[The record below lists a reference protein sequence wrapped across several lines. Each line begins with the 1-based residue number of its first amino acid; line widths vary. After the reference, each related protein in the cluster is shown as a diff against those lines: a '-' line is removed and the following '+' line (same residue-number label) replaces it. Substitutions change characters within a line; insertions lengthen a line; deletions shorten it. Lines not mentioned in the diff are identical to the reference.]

1 MLGCLAS
8 KGLYKPCMTHKCTH
22 LPSPPLS
29 LMLFDI
35 QQCGLSQTFP
45 LPLPAALHSAACMC
59 THIMS
64 GVCRLTVMIQNA
76 GLAVVTA
83 EREDARRRAEQ
94 AEFEMR
100 ELRAECKSLVDRLQ
114 AQSASMQP
122 IDSELSRSQ
131 VDSAPAQAPD
141 SPPSQAPTSTQGDS
155 SELNATELT
164 RQLEEAA
171 VKTSSLEADIVSLH
185 AQVVTRNVEFESSRA
200 ALSTELALMTQQI
213 EQLSSQRDQA
223 TQRVE
228 SSFAERDSFAKK
240 TRELETELAESTLRT
255 ESLSAEKV
263 ELKQQLEGLLAGA
276 EQTSEAQDEVQKLQG
291 QLSQLQEQLQH
302 KKEEVRRL
310 EEEQGQLH
318 QKVHSLEEEA
328 QESFEQLTGKEE
340 VSML

>member
-1 MLGCLAS
+1 
-8 KGLYKPCMTHKCTH
+8 
-22 LPSPPLS
+22 
-29 LMLFDI
+29 MLFDI